1 MRYLKNKVARAL
13 QKNSPI
19 SNVHIKSVVPIDL
32 EGDDKISIKEEVSTD
47 TSPIIVAQNP
57 LVALGPRTR
66 GKAASSA
73 SCISTKSSPKS
84 PKRDIQSNK
93 NIVKNYGRAMI
104 TFALSDMST
113 LYLNKILPSEEGSIK
128 EFRKYLE
135 REKESLNSIRS
146 LREMLLPLEHDT
158 PKTAHFKVVFQ
169 RISEVFLKFFS
180 VNWIFNSKINEKN
193 LHLKYR
199 LKFLRRIRNPEHFT
213 YLESFNKKG

>member
-13 QKNSPI
+13 ENQRNSPVT
-19 SNVHIKSVVPIDL
+19 SVHMKAVVPVDL
-32 EGDDKISIKEEVSTD
+32 EREDKTSIKQDPILIKEEESSVIT
-47 TSPIIVAQNP
+47 T
-57 LVALGPRTR
+57 GPRTR
-66 GKAASSA
+66 NKAANA

-113 LYLNKILPSEEGSIK
+113 LYLNRILSPEDGTVK

-158 PKTAHFKVVFQ
+158 PKTANFKVVFQ
-169 RISEVFLKFFS
+169 KISEIFLKFFS
-180 VNWIFNSKINEKN
+180 VNWIFNSKINEKS